1 MSILQTA
8 HSDIYFHD
16 LSYFLNKSL
25 KISICVEPKVEF
37 PGGLK
42 FKFRNN

>member
-1 MSILQTA
+1 MSILQAA
-8 HSDIYFHD
+8 HSDSSFHY

-25 KISICVEPKVEF
+25 KISICIEPKVEF